1 MKKFRFQLEPVLTLR
16 KQAERLKQKEFA
28 SALQVLRRCRESIV
42 ETLKA
47 MDETRRGM
55 RAAENREVDMKAVL
69 AHRRYLNHLEMRL
82 SALGREHEALAGK
95 AEEKRLE
102 LVEAAKKK
110 KSLEKLREKRIAG
123 YNYEAAR
130 EEVKFFDEIGSVRS
144 AIAGK
149 RS

>member
-1 MKKFRFQLEPVLTLR
+1 MKKFKFQFEPVLTLR
-16 KQAERLKQKEFA
+16 EQAERLKQKEFA

-47 MDETRRGM
+47 MEETRSGM
-55 RAAENREVDMKAVL
+55 RAAERREVDMNVVL

-95 AEEKRLE
+95 TEEKRLE

-110 KSLEKLREKRIAG
+110 KSLEKLREKRIAD

-130 EEVKFFDEIGSVRS
+130 EEVKFFDEIGSVRF